1 MSGLAYLFQ
10 RFPSFTQT
18 FCYREIAELRRQG
31 ISPAIF
37 SMRRPVDEL
46 AQDWDAGIVGQVEYL
61 REHEQVVREGD
72 RTASKGELPESAS
85 REIAA
90 WGRKTDFLRLY
101 Q

>member
-18 FCYREIAELRRQG
+18 FCYREIVELRRQG

-37 SMRRPVDEL
+37 SMRRPVDEM
-46 AQDWDAGIVGQVEYL
+46 AQYWDAVVVGEVDYP
-61 REHEQVVREGD
+61 RGDEQVVREVD
-72 RTASKGELPESAS
+72 RAARKGKLPESATH
-85 REIAA
+85 EIAA